1 MQELSL
7 IIEPKSTFQATS
19 LTSVLSKDH
28 ISDLARTNGA
38 IVRERL
44 FSLSDYL
51 LNAANL
57 MCSSTKKSEFTLC
70 SLHDSYNRLN
80 PEKSMSHKCIHKQLQ
95 NEKTLD
101 VMKSLLS
108 EIMTLPSASSFI
120 KKIKKAL
127 PENLSKLLKQLKVND
142 IILIDGTEI
151 DLSYSCANNFYCKGK
166 GRPHLDGTTARPG
179 LKLHIAFS
187 MVKQT
192 FEYFEITEAV
202 GSERACVYPEKF
214 KNTLIIAD
222 RGYIDEEL
230 EQRIADSGNFFLIR
244 GRNNTTGIINSAY
257 SDSGEELSNLIDKT
271 IKDLPL
277 TTNADLTIKTTKGNN
292 LRVVIRHH
300 NKDEESETRS
310 VLRTNIPK
318 DRLCARQI
326 YLLYRI
332 RWSIEL
338 FNKANKQSSCLQS
351 INSANKNIILL
362 FILLSLMVSFIKTY
376 LGHKARI
383 NNKIEWLS
391 MLKLHNLNFG
401 FNKLFQSLQNK
412 GLSTVYQIVKELLDD
427 IALYCK
433 RSKPSNRD
441 SVLFKDLPMLLWQIV
456 NTNRPHAKSA

>member
-1 MQELSL
+1 
-7 IIEPKSTFQATS
+7 
-19 LTSVLSKDH
+19 
-28 ISDLARTNGA
+28 
-38 IVRERL
+38 
-44 FSLSDYL
+44 
-51 LNAANL
+51 

-214 KNTLIIAD
+214 KNTRNYSEPTPKII
-222 RGYIDEEL
+222 
-230 EQRIADSGNFFLIR
+230 F
-244 GRNNTTGIINSAY
+244 SA
-257 SDSGEELSNLIDKT
+257 
-271 IKDLPL
+271 LPL
-277 TTNADLTIKTTKGNN
+277 KAEVRATNASIPCFLA
-292 LRVVIRHH
+292 
-300 NKDEESETRS
+300 
-310 VLRTNIPK
+310 VLRK
-318 DRLCARQI
+318 D
-326 YLLYRI
+326 
-332 RWSIEL
+332 
-338 FNKANKQSSCLQS
+338 
-351 INSANKNIILL
+351 
-362 FILLSLMVSFIKTY
+362 V
-376 LGHKARI
+376 
-383 NNKIEWLS
+383 
-391 MLKLHNLNFG
+391 
-401 FNKLFQSLQNK
+401 
-412 GLSTVYQIVKELLDD
+412 IV
-427 IALYCK
+427 
-433 RSKPSNRD
+433 R
-441 SVLFKDLPMLLWQIV
+441 
-456 NTNRPHAKSA
+456 